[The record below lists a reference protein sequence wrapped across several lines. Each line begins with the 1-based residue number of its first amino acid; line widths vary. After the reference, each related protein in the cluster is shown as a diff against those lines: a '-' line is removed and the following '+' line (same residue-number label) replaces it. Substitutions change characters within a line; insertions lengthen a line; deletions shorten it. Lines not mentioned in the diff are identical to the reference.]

1 MSAYLSVTVHNSY
14 LPTTS
19 TASNIKD
26 MLDSKY
32 FIYLYVDD
40 EGVKLRA
47 NRQPHVIQVAPGA
60 HTIKITRKPIGK
72 TGIVDVV
79 NMATGAVMGAA
90 LGGAAGAVLGG
101 DLAGKVIGEDP
112 LKNARV
118 IEFHEG
124 ETIACD
130 VKSDWL
136 GKPKIQWL

>member
-1 MSAYLSVTVHNSY
+1 
-14 LPTTS
+14 
-19 TASNIKD
+19 
-26 MLDSKY
+26 
-32 FIYLYVDD
+32 
-40 EGVKLRA
+40 
-47 NRQPHVIQVAPGA
+47 
-60 HTIKITRKPIGK
+60 
-72 TGIVDVV
+72 
-79 NMATGAVMGAA
+79 MGAA
-90 LGGAAGAVLGG
+90 IGGAAGAVLGG